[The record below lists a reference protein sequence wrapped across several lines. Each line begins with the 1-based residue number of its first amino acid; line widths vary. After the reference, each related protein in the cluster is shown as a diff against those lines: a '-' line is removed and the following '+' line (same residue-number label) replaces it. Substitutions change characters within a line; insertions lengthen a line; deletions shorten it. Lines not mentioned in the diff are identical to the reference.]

1 MSEKS
6 GHLGASSTG
15 GRSHAVDDA
24 QIVRAPTRLSAPQ
37 ASLSSS
43 SAPSMPSGALLLP
56 MTKVGAGDK
65 ERAYV
70 VRQNIL
76 LKTILAVLAAL
87 VLLGTTLCC
96 TIYKVDLQR
105 RTSLKDAREHR

>member
-1 MSEKS
+1 
-6 GHLGASSTG
+6 
-15 GRSHAVDDA
+15 
-24 QIVRAPTRLSAPQ
+24 
-37 ASLSSS
+37 
-43 SAPSMPSGALLLP
+43 

-70 VRQNIL
+70 VRQNIF
-76 LKTILAVLAAL
+76 LKTIVAVMAAL

-105 RTSLKDAREHR
+105 RTSLKDAREHREEEAAVSLAYKACMLKQQEASRYGGKGYIP